1 MRYTM
6 KREILISATQ
16 REVRVAILEDD
27 QLVDMLVDRPEAR
40 RMVGDIYWGK
50 VDAVLPGLQAA
61 FVDIGTEKSAF
72 LHASDLVYDEGDD
85 DADDDDDDD
94 GDVVEPS
101 AETDQPDETDSP
113 YAPEGAKTIVVASE
127 EQPAPNKGGRDR
139 RGRRGRGGRGG
150 RGGGGGGGAAPAGG
164 GEATD
169 TPANGGGTATE
180 SGGGKPSGNAG
191 GNGGGNGGGG
201 GRRGGRR
208 QRAEPPQIQDV
219 LKRGQSIIVQV
230 SKEPISTKGPRVTA
244 QVSIAGRFVVF
255 MPFASR
261 VGVSRKIGERA
272 ERQRLR
278 AQVQAVLP
286 KNSGGVI
293 VRTVGE
299 DITQE
304 TFQNEITSLI
314 SQWAKI
320 NKKTKFVGNPP
331 KLLHRE
337 TSLTRSI
344 IRDLFSEK
352 IDSLTV
358 DSMQIFNVI
367 VEYLGAIAPELVDR
381 VKLYEDKVPLFD
393 KADIETEI
401 RDLFKRRCDLPSG
414 GYIIIEPTEA
424 LVSVDV
430 NSGRFVGKKDPEK
443 TIFKTNSEA
452 AREIARQMR
461 LRDIGGIIVCDF
473 IDMETRQNRERVLNE
488 LRTHLG
494 RDRAR
499 TKAFAVSDLGLIE
512 MTRQRVRQSHLQSM
526 TESCPTCNG
535 TGRVFTPETIV
546 RRMERSVRRIAVEGR
561 KENLVVKLHPDTA
574 IYILEN
580 ERDLLKKLEKGL
592 GFSLEMRDDPLLR
605 PDEFKLVVKG
615 AGRDVTQ
622 QYAVA

>member
-1 MRYTM
+1 M

-27 QLVDMLVDRPEAR
+27 QLVEMQVDRPEAR

-50 VDAVLPGLQAA
+50 VDAVLPGIQAA

-72 LHASDLVYDEGDD
+72 LHSSDLVYDEDGEEDDDEDEGDD
-85 DADDDDDDD
+85 EGEPGDDPPEPEDGADMAP
-94 GDVVEPS
+94 PS
-101 AETDQPDETDSP
+101 
-113 YAPEGAKTIVVASE
+113 
-127 EQPAPNKGGRDR
+127 R
-139 RGRRGRGGRGG
+139 RKRGH
-150 RGGGGGGGAAPAGG
+150 
-164 GEATD
+164 
-169 TPANGGGTATE
+169 
-180 SGGGKPSGNAG
+180 
-191 GNGGGNGGGG
+191 
-201 GRRGGRR
+201 GGRR
-208 QRAEPPQIQDV
+208 QRKDPPQIQDV

-244 QVSIAGRFVVF
+244 QVSLAGRFVVF

-261 VGVSRKIGERA
+261 VGVSRKIGDRA

-278 AQVQAVLP
+278 EQVQKVLP

-299 DITQE
+299 DVTQE
-304 TFQNEITSLI
+304 TFEREITTLLN
-314 SQWAKI
+314 QWGRI
-320 NKKTKFVGNPP
+320 NKKTKHVGAPP

-337 TSLTRSI
+337 TSLTRGI
-344 IRDLFSEK
+344 IRDLFSTK
-352 IDSLTV
+352 VDKLTV
-358 DSMQIFNVI
+358 DSKQIFNEI
-367 VEYLGAIAPELVDR
+367 SEYLKGIAPELIDR
-381 VKLYEDKVPLFD
+381 VVLYEEQVPLFD
-393 KADIETEI
+393 KAEIETEI

-414 GYIIIEPTEA
+414 GYLIIEPTEA

-452 AREIARQMR
+452 AREVARQLR
-461 LRDIGGIIVCDF
+461 LRDVGGIIVCDF
-473 IDMETRQNRERVLNE
+473 IDMDTKANRDKVLQE

-526 TESCPTCNG
+526 TEACPTCHG

-546 RRMERSVRRIAVEGR
+546 RRMERSVRRIAVDGR
-561 KENLVVKLHPDTA
+561 KDNLVVKLHPDTA
-574 IYILEN
+574 MYLLEN

-592 GFSLEMRDDPLLR
+592 GFTLEMRDDPLLR